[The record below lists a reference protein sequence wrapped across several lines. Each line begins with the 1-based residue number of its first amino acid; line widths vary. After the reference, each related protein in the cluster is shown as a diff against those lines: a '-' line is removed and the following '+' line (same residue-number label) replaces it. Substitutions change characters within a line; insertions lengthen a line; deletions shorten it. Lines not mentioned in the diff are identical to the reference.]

1 MKGVRNIVKGF
12 PPTPNLV
19 PLDYRAFFV
28 HPKNI
33 NPFHPSHSFI
43 HQILHIP
50 LHRSETKL
58 KIAFHLPYSNALSL
72 NTVNA
77 KYGEKGNNK
86 QHFFGITVLHFTFPF
101 FIANL
106 FKEARR
112 KLRRRRR
119 DSLFRQN
126 PRLWLS

>member
-43 HQILHIP
+43 HQILHLHIP

-77 KYGEKGNNK
+77 KYMERRGTTNN
-86 QHFFGITVLHFTFPF
+86 TSSASPF
-101 FIANL
+101 FTSL
-106 FKEARR
+106 SHFLSPTYLR
-112 KLRRRRR
+112 KRVG
-119 DSLFRQN
+119 S
-126 PRLWLS
+126 